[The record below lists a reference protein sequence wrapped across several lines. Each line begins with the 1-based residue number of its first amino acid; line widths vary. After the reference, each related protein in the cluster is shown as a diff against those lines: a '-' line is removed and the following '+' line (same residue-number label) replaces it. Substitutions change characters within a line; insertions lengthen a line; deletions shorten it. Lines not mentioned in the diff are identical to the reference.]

1 MAAYQDPRRRPR
13 KSKYARLDNID
24 TSRSRFKG
32 NAAPSNPT
40 PSTEPAPAQPSQ
52 ARENL
57 NSSLPE
63 VHPVANNADRLQHI
77 PPVDSAEQAPKRN
90 PLASDRIPRIPEQDK
105 PAPSPTPRRS
115 AAHSAKPEAAPS
127 RRRLERREPSQN
139 AGAKPTARSE
149 AKARPR
155 KNTAHSGHPTRRP
168 GARPENRQAPK
179 GRPHASAAAPHSG
192 RPGDAPLQ
200 TKPSRSQKP
209 KQGAS
214 AKQAKPSKSNKL
226 AATKRGRS
234 PELPAAAKG
243 KRATGSQS
251 RKAAA
256 AGSAAAAA
264 TGVFAAVGGAAR
276 RGFGGFGSWFANRF
290 RTSRRFAVISSLII
304 VLLAAGVVDFA
315 LNHDKIYANVSI
327 GEVNVSGMTEDQAAE
342 ALRNTYSSRI
352 TGASIKIY
360 SDQDT
365 MNSANSGQDINNIEA
380 SEDVSTDEATANRKV
395 WSTDA
400 STLQARMEYS
410 TLAKQAYEVGRSD
423 GSILGRLY
431 ALFFGR
437 NLDATVSMNDSAL
450 AKLGTS
456 IDKTLGKLR
465 KNYDIKVTD
474 GKATVTSGHDGNE
487 VNLDWLR
494 AQLQQR
500 FTDNDNSASADS
512 FVAQIDYAPLQITQD
527 MAQSVAGQVNDAI
540 DDGATFTFEDKSWT
554 ASATQLGNWITTDVE
569 KDGDSYRLNVGFK
582 KDKAKSV
589 ILKHITPKFDSD
601 DVKVTFEK
609 SGNDGVTVHTSATGN
624 MPVIS
629 SALDTLQK
637 DLFSDGADHSQ
648 APTVAVESMA
658 IPESMSVQAALDYGI
673 ITVVS
678 SYTTEYTADA
688 DARNHNIHLAADLL
702 DNSIIKANGGQWSFN
717 NTAGECNADKG
728 FEGAGVIIDGETV
741 DEIGG
746 GICQVATTV
755 FNAVYE
761 GGFDVVTRHN
771 HSLYIASYPDG
782 RDAAIGWPDLDLVWD
797 NDSTSDLLM
806 RTSHTDTTVTV
817 ELLGVSDGRTVT
829 TQTGAWKEGE
839 KYSTETQTDS
849 SLAKGYSYVKQTGS
863 DGKSITVVRTVKSAK
878 GKVLHKDT
886 FSSVYDARDE
896 IIVKGTAS

>member
-13 KSKYARLDNID
+13 KSKYARLDDID
-24 TSRSRFKG
+24 RSHPYFGADSESRRASTPAQHPISERP
-32 NAAPSNPT
+32 NHPAPQTRPT
-40 PSTEPAPAQPSQ
+40 PNGEKGLQGIPHVDPAEASPAP
-52 ARENL
+52 
-57 NSSLPE
+57 
-63 VHPVANNADRLQHI
+63 
-77 PPVDSAEQAPKRN
+77 N
-90 PLASDRIPRIPEQDK
+90 PLSSDRIPRISDRAK
-105 PAPSPTPRRS
+105 PSPAKPEKRRTEAFGTEAVAAPRRS
-115 AAHSAKPEAAPS
+115 AASGNPHAARRTPRPAANPHPRTGKGRSVEPARNPGKPASGHPASRSRNQASSSHSSHADSARKGKSGGTRKRPPLNGTTSKKTQPAAPS
-127 RRRLERREPSQN
+127 TLALSKRGNANPRSGAKPAASRALAKQRRQSAPREPS
-139 AGAKPTARSE
+139 A
-149 AKARPR
+149 
-155 KNTAHSGHPTRRP
+155 
-168 GARPENRQAPK
+168 
-179 GRPHASAAAPHSG
+179 
-192 RPGDAPLQ
+192 
-200 TKPSRSQKP
+200 
-209 KQGAS
+209 
-214 AKQAKPSKSNKL
+214 
-226 AATKRGRS
+226 
-234 PELPAAAKG
+234 PAAAG
-243 KRATGSQS
+243 
-251 RKAAA
+251 AAA
-256 AGSAAAAA
+256 AIGNGMKRTA
-264 TGVFAAVGGAAR
+264 GR
-276 RGFGGFGSWFANRF
+276 FGSWFAGNFKR
-290 RTSRRFAVISSLII
+290 SRRFAAIATAII
-304 VLLAAGVVDFA
+304 VLVVAGIVDFA
-315 LNHDKIYANVSI
+315 INHDKIYANVTI

-360 SDQDT
+360 ADQDT
-365 MNSANSGQDINNIEA
+365 MDKANSGEDIDNIEE
-380 SEDVSTDEATANRKV
+380 SEEVSTDEATANRKV

-400 STLQARMEYS
+400 STLQARMEYG
-410 TLAKQAYEVGRSD
+410 TLAKQAYEVGRND
-423 GSILGRLY
+423 GSIFERLH

-437 NLDATVSMNDSAL
+437 NLDPTVSMNDSAL
-450 AKLGTS
+450 SKLGTS

-465 KNYDIKVTD
+465 KNYDIKVVD
-474 GKATVTSGHDGNE
+474 GQASVTSGHDGNE

-494 AQLQQR
+494 SQLQQR
-500 FTDNDNSASADS
+500 FTDGDNSASADS
-512 FVAQIDYAPLQITQD
+512 FVAQIEYAPLQITQD
-527 MAQSVAGQVNDAI
+527 AAQSVADEVNDAI
-540 DDGATFTFEDKSWT
+540 EDGATFTFEGKSWT

-569 KDGDSYRLNVGFK
+569 KDGDSYKLNVAFK

-609 SGNDGVTVHTSATGN
+609 SGNDGITVHTSATGD

-629 SALDTLQK
+629 SALDTLQQ
-637 DLFSDGADHSQ
+637 DLFAKGADRSQ
-648 APTVAVESMA
+648 APTVSVESTS

-717 NTAGECNADKG
+717 DTAGECNADKG

-761 GGFDVVTRHN
+761 GGFDVITRHN

-782 RDAAIGWPDLDLVWD
+782 RDAAISWPDLDLVWD
-797 NDSTSDLLM
+797 NDSSNDLLM

-817 ELLGVSDGRTVT
+817 ELLGVPDGRTVST
-829 TQTGAWKEGE
+829 ETGAWKEGE
-839 KYSTETQTDS
+839 KYSTVTQTDS

-896 IIVKGTAS
+896 IVVKGSAS

>member
-1 MAAYQDPRRRPR
+1 MPND
-13 KSKYARLDNID
+13 
-24 TSRSRFKG
+24 RSH
-32 NAAPSNPT
+32 AV
-40 PSTEPAPAQPSQ
+40 APAQ
-52 ARENL
+52 
-57 NSSLPE
+57 
-63 VHPVANNADRLQHI
+63 H
-77 PPVDSAEQAPKRN
+77 
-90 PLASDRIPRIPEQDK
+90 SDRTGDAQRK
-105 PAPSPTPRRS
+105 AKPSP
-115 AAHSAKPEAAPS
+115 S
-127 RRRLERREPSQN
+127 R
-139 AGAKPTARSE
+139 
-149 AKARPR
+149 
-155 KNTAHSGHPTRRP
+155 
-168 GARPENRQAPK
+168 
-179 GRPHASAAAPHSG
+179 
-192 RPGDAPLQ
+192 
-200 TKPSRSQKP
+200 KP
-209 KQGAS
+209 KQSAS

-226 AATKRGRS
+226 AVTKHGRT
-234 PELPAAAKG
+234 PELPAATPKG
-243 KRATGSQS
+243 KRSTGPQS
-251 RKAAA
+251 RKAHA
-256 AGSAAAAA
+256 AGFAAAAA
-264 TGVFAAVGGAAR
+264 TGVFATVGGAAR
-276 RGFGGFGSWFANRF
+276 RGIDRFGSWFANHF
-290 RTSRRFAVISSLII
+290 RTSRRFAIISSVII

-365 MNSANSGQDINNIEA
+365 MNSANSGQDINNIEE

-423 GSILGRLY
+423 GSILGRLH

-450 AKLGTS
+450 SKLGTS

-465 KNYDIKVTD
+465 KNYDITVTD

-500 FTDNDNSASADS
+500 FTDSDNSASADS

-527 MAQSVAGQVNDAI
+527 MAQSVADQVNDAI

-637 DLFSDGADHSQ
+637 DLFSDGVDHSQ

-717 NTAGECNADKG
+717 GTAGECNADKG

-761 GGFDVVTRHN
+761 GGFDVITRHN

-782 RDAAIGWPDLDLVWD
+782 RDAAISWPDLDLVWD
-797 NDSTSDLLM
+797 NDSSSDLLM

-829 TQTGAWKEGE
+829 TQTGTWKEGE
-839 KYSTETQTDS
+839 KYSKETQTDS

-896 IIVKGTAS
+896 ITVKGTAS